1 MPTNNADDV
10 LKIRQAADRVLAG
23 RHDEIL
29 LNVRKAIAEVL
40 GSDLEDVHPSSS
52 LMTDLNAESLD
63 FLDLLFRLESAFG
76 IKIPRGGIQRATQ
89 GSLTEAE
96 FQQNGLLTAAAL
108 ERLRVL
114 MPEVD
119 PARLQPGLT
128 AREIPALFTPETFAR
143 LVAWRIGE
151 TEAEAATRS
160 ASADSTTGN
169 SALESSHS

>member
-1 MPTNNADDV
+1 MPEVNTANALEV
-10 LKIRQAADRVLAG
+10 VKIRETADRVLAR

-29 LNVRKAIAEVL
+29 NTVRGAIAEVL
-40 GSDLEDVHPSSS
+40 GREEAEVKPTSS
-52 LMTDLNAESLD
+52 LMNDLNAESLD

-96 FQQNGLLTAAAL
+96 FQQNGVLTESAL

-119 PARLQPGLT
+119 SARLKPGLT
-128 AREIPALFTPETFAR
+128 AREIPMLFTPETFSR
-143 LVAWRIGE
+143 LVAWRLGE
-151 TEAEAATRS
+151 VEAEKAA
-160 ASADSTTGN
+160 G
-169 SALESSHS
+169 

>member
-1 MPTNNADDV
+1 MSDVNPSSAPSANAAEV
-10 LKIRQAADRVLAG
+10 LKIRETADRVLAQ

-29 LNVRKAIAEVL
+29 TTVRGAIAEVL
-40 GSDLEDVHPSSS
+40 GRDEDEVQPASS
-52 LMTDLNAESLD
+52 LMNDLSAESLD

-96 FQQNGLLTAAAL
+96 FQQNGVLTPAAL
-108 ERLRVL
+108 ERLRIL

-119 PARLQPGLT
+119 PGKLKTGLT

-151 TEAEAATRS
+151 
-160 ASADSTTGN
+160 
-169 SALESSHS
+169 LESEKAAG

>member
-1 MPTNNADDV
+1 MPEASASALEV
-10 LKIRQAADRVLAG
+10 VKIRETADRVLAS

-29 LNVRKAIAEVL
+29 GTVRSAVAEVL
-40 GSDLEDVHPSSS
+40 GREESEVQPSSS
-52 LMTDLNAESLD
+52 LMNDLNAESLD

-96 FQQNGLLTAAAL
+96 FQQNGVLTAAAL

-114 MPEVD
+114 MPEVN
-119 PARLQPGLT
+119 PAKLHVGLT
-128 AREIPALFTPETFAR
+128 SREIPALFTPETFAR

-151 TEAEAATRS
+151 LEAEKAAV
-160 ASADSTTGN
+160 
-169 SALESSHS
+169 H

>member
-1 MPTNNADDV
+1 MPDANSANANEV
-10 LKIRQAADRVLAG
+10 LKIRETADRVLAA

-29 LNVRKAIAEVL
+29 TTVRGAIAEVL
-40 GSDLEDVHPSSS
+40 GREESEVQPTSS
-52 LMTDLNAESLD
+52 LMNDLNAESLD

-89 GSLTEAE
+89 GSLTDAE
-96 FQQNGLLTAAAL
+96 FQQNGVLTDAAL
-108 ERLRVL
+108 ERLRIL

-119 PARLQPGLT
+119 PGRLKTGLT

-151 TEAEAATRS
+151 
-160 ASADSTTGN
+160 
-169 SALESSHS
+169 LESETAAG